1 MAWHI
6 CTYQCDTA
14 VIKVKVTSSEGQYI
28 TNYIGRWCRYLWYN
42 NVRFVISALYVNKIY
57 YLTQIKYFFKGALT
71 DIENVLLIFLFL
83 KMLMNRNIQQYR
95 HQCQCNL
102 FNREM
107 IIAHDFLRRCLPIY
121 SCTYKVEQNTYRP
134 LDKETVRS
142 VSKTYLCYPGYK
154 HIAGVF
160 INLRN

>member
-1 MAWHI
+1 MPVPI
-6 CTYQCDTA
+6 
-14 VIKVKVTSSEGQYI
+14 
-28 TNYIGRWCRYLWYN
+28 YN

-57 YLTQIKYFFKGALT
+57 YLTQIKYFFQGALT

-83 KMLMNRNIQQYR
+83 KMLMNRYIQQNR

-102 FNREM
+102 FTCKREM
-107 IIAHDFLRRCLPIY
+107 NIAYDFQRRCLPIY

>member
-42 NVRFVISALYVNKIY
+42 TVRFVISALYVNKIY
-57 YLTQIKYFFKGALT
+57 YLMQIKYFFKGALI
-71 DIENVLLIFLFL
+71 DLENVLLIFLFL
-83 KMLMNRNIQQYR
+83 KMLMNRNIQQNR
-95 HQCQCNL
+95 HQCKCNL

-107 IIAHDFLRRCLPIY
+107 IIAYDFLRRCLPIY

>member
-57 YLTQIKYFFKGALT
+57 YLTQIKYFFQGALT

-107 IIAHDFLRRCLPIY
+107 IIAYDFLRRCLPIY
-121 SCTYKVEQNTYRP
+121 SCTYKVEQNAYRP

-142 VSKTYLCYPGYK
+142 VS
-154 HIAGVF
+154 
-160 INLRN
+160 

>member
-6 CTYQCDTA
+6 CTYQRDTA

-42 NVRFVISALYVNKIY
+42 NVRFVISALYVNKID
-57 YLTQIKYFFKGALT
+57 YLTQIKYFFKGALI
-71 DIENVLLIFLFL
+71 DLENVLLIFLFL
-83 KMLMNRNIQQYR
+83 KMLMNRNIQQNR

-107 IIAHDFLRRCLPIY
+107 IIAYEFLRRCLPIY

>member
-6 CTYQCDTA
+6 CTNQCDTA

-57 YLTQIKYFFKGALT
+57 YLMQIKYFFKGALI
-71 DIENVLLIFLFL
+71 DLENVLLIFLFL
-83 KMLMNRNIQQYR
+83 KMLMNRNIQQNR

-107 IIAHDFLRRCLPIY
+107 IIAYDFLRRCLPIY